1 LTKHI
6 HSCKFDGIEWYR
18 AFFEAE
24 QMGVFELKKDRLYK
38 RLKEDIL
45 SGVIPV
51 GSKLPKELDYSR
63 DLGVAKVTL
72 RSALSRLED
81 EGLIARIPSKGTFV
95 LDPAKTARRSLLVLS
110 AEMAQKE
117 SPNLYILPEIKRSA
131 YEKGVDIESLDVD
144 YIKDLTGAKIKSI
157 CDEKNI
163 RAIILLSSGFL
174 GHEPII
180 KKLQETKL
188 PVVLPHGAEKDT
200 EITGFAS

>member
-1 LTKHI
+1 M
-6 HSCKFDGIEWYR
+6 S
-18 AFFEAE
+18 
-24 QMGVFELKKDRLYK
+24 VFELKKDRLYK
-38 RLKEDIL
+38 RLKEGIL
-45 SGVIPV
+45 SGEIPV

-110 AEMAQKE
+110 SEMDHKE

-131 YEKGVDIESLDVD
+131 YEKGVDIDSLDVD
-144 YIKDLTGAKIKSI
+144 YIKGLSSDEIKNI

-174 GHEPII
+174 GHAPVID
-180 KKLQETKL
+180 KLL
-188 PVVLPHGAEKDT
+188 DT
-200 EITGFAS
+200 